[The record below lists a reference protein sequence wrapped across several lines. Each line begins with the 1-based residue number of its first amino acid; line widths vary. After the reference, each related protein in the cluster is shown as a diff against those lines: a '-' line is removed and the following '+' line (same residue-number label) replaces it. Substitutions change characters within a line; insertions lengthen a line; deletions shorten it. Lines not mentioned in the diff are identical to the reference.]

1 MEETQSL
8 KVPETYRSELRVD
21 VWPPL
26 FPLLGPVVGVAL
38 VLALLCLLAARTTG
52 RPLLLRLA
60 WACFSLAV
68 GAGVVLLL
76 A

>member
-1 MEETQSL
+1 MQEAEPL
-8 KVPETYRSELRVD
+8 KVPDTYRSELRVD
-21 VWPPL
+21 AWPPL
-26 FPLLGPVVGVAL
+26 LPVLGPVVGAAL
-38 VLALLCLLAARTTG
+38 VLTLLCLLAARTTG

-68 GAGVVLLL
+68 GAGVVLVL